1 MTEDTTA
8 NLIETGF
15 DHLGRFAFYTRDNPF
30 VSSRAAFELRP
41 KLAAE
46 LRALL
51 DGEIDVE
58 EWINSPSG
66 KRMLGTIKLGL
77 VPRDVQLVPQ
87 GTEQV
92 VGVKSV
98 HAFFHA
104 HLFWW
109 LISILWTIEIG
120 ASTEDVLGEGILGYR
135 LERAFVEDPRESG
148 KMFASK
154 VRAHRIW
161 REFPR
166 RVAKEN
172 PNESL
177 TTVSFDVRA
186 FYYSVDASP
195 EAIQRTF
202 FAGKSRRGPRSS
214 RLPVLSQLL
223 GVAHRRY
230 AELCADVRPR
240 ASDLDR
246 EGNSPLPVGLPSSR
260 LLANMIMSLVLDEF
274 DANTSVLAAA
284 AYADDLILLTR
295 TLPGIAEEPLD
306 FLARLDLTSEDEP
319 DLLHAEAAEGLASF
333 RFSAEKSGLSFTRHV
348 PKEGVE
354 ELAGNALTLGEML
367 ALAEDDWDPYLDD
380 SESPD
385 WDGQLQTVLQAPLRR
400 ERVPWQLKR
409 ETIRLLESVRTGM
422 TAAEAGQGFDRL
434 IRRIDD
440 SQLLAMRPYWS
451 ELLITGIAAH
461 GIEAVRAM
469 TTAIRRLV
477 ETTAPPEG
485 STAAGRRALR
495 FGLVESWRQALAQA
509 LAVASTPDQRSSLVS
524 RIPNLNLGRGNVYR
538 MKSSVEFAMR
548 IRRSH
553 LVPATQVAV
562 PLSEFTRWEGKLIGP
577 GAFADF
583 LVWHRDKFPNGN
595 PTRLATAVKRSVR
608 FVPLHEVCLAIHLW
622 AGRSSGDWLE
632 QAFTILDAQPLT
644 RSKLIQGLL
653 ARARRAMSGSRRDR
667 RRVQPEILMA
677 MPSVK
682 IPQDQLEAELAGNQT
697 RLWEISKDSHSV
709 LRKTMDAAASA
720 DVDLLVLPEWA
731 VVGQHLARLM
741 DAARKSQMMV
751 VAGQAPEVSAKKYYN
766 RLWSGIPLR
775 DWANRRHCLVP
786 PPRQKRFLSPKE
798 EEMIEK
804 KGVKKAPQTKGVEV
818 YLWRGLRIASLICF
832 EFADIG
838 IRQDLRFK
846 TEIVT
851 VSSLNRDWHY
861 FEVVQDSTTRD
872 NYCLIVCVNTGAFPG
887 TRITRPTSHE
897 MAVAAS
903 VHGSDTPALIT
914 KRIDMGPIVA
924 AQVHKR
930 KPTADLKVSE
940 PTDDVRLKDYKEFPP
955 V

>member
-1 MTEDTTA
+1 MTEGATA
-8 NLIETGF
+8 EFIETGF
-15 DHLGRFAFYTRDNPF
+15 EHFGRFAFYTRDNPF

-51 DGEIDVE
+51 DGEVDVE
-58 EWINSPSG
+58 QWINSPSG
-66 KRMLGTIKLGL
+66 KRMLATIKVGL

-87 GTEQV
+87 GTDQI

-120 ASTEDVLGEGILGYR
+120 AATEGALGEGILGYR
-135 LERAFVEDPRESG
+135 LEKAFLEDPRASG
-148 KMFASK
+148 KMFTSK

-166 RVAKEN
+166 EVAKRN

-186 FYYSVDASP
+186 FYYSVDAGP
-195 EAIQRTF
+195 EEIQRAF
-202 FAGKSRRGPRSS
+202 FAGKGRRGPRSS
-214 RLPVLSQLL
+214 HLPVLSRLL
-223 GVAHRRY
+223 GIAHRRY
-230 AELCADVRPR
+230 AELCSDVRPR
-240 ASDLDR
+240 EGDLGR
-246 EGNSPLPVGLPSSR
+246 EGDLPLPVGLPSSR
-260 LLANMIMSLVLDEF
+260 LLANMIMSLVLDGFE
-274 DANTSVLAAA
+274 ANASVLDVA
-284 AYADDLILLTR
+284 AYADDLLLLTQ
-295 TLPGIAEEPLD
+295 TLPGMAEEPLD
-306 FLARLDLTSEDEP
+306 FLARLKITSEEEP
-319 DLLHAEAAEGLASF
+319 DLLRARAAEGLAHF
-333 RFSAEKSGLSFTRHV
+333 RLSAEKSGLSFTRHV
-348 PKEGVE
+348 PKEGAE

-367 ALAEDDWDPYLDD
+367 ALAEDDWDPYLED
-380 SESPD
+380 SDSPD

-409 ETIRLLESVRTGM
+409 ETVRLLESVRTGM
-422 TAAEAGQGFDRL
+422 TAAEAGRGFDRL

-485 STAAGRRALR
+485 STSAGRRALR

-509 LAVASTPDQRSSLVS
+509 LAVASTPEQRRSLVS

-548 IRRSH
+548 IRRSR
-553 LVPATQVAV
+553 LIPATQVAV
-562 PLSEFTRWEGKLIGP
+562 PLAEFTHWEGRLVGP
-577 GAFADF
+577 DAFADF
-583 LVWHRDKFPNGN
+583 LAWHRDKFPNGN
-595 PTRLATAVKRSVR
+595 PTRLATSVKHSVR
-608 FVPLHEVCLAIHLW
+608 FIPLHEACLAIHLW
-622 AGRSSGDWLE
+622 AGRPSGDWLE
-632 QAFTILDAQPLT
+632 QAFSILDAQPLT
-644 RSKLIQGLL
+644 RSKLIEGLL
-653 ARARRAMSGSRRDR
+653 ARAKRAVSGSRRDR
-667 RRVQPEILMA
+667 RQVRPEILMA

-682 IPQDQLEAELAGNQT
+682 ISKDQLEVELAGDRA
-697 RLWEISKDSHSV
+697 RLWEISKRSHSV
-709 LRKTMDAAASA
+709 LRKTMDAAADA
-720 DVDLLVLPEWA
+720 DVNFLVLPEWA

-751 VAGQAPEVSAKKYYN
+751 IAGQAPEVSAGKYYN
-766 RLWSGIPLR
+766 RLWTGIPLR

-798 EEMIEK
+798 EKLIEK
-804 KGVKKAPQTKGVEV
+804 KGIEKAAPTKGVDV
-818 YLWRGLRIASLICF
+818 YLWSGLRIASLICF

-838 IRQDLRFK
+838 IRQDLRFRA
-846 TEIVT
+846 EIVT

-872 NYCLIVCVNTGAFPG
+872 NYCLMVCVNTGAFPG

-930 KPTADLKVSE
+930 RPTADLKVAE
-940 PTDDVRLKDYKEFPP
+940 PTDDVHLRNYKEFPP